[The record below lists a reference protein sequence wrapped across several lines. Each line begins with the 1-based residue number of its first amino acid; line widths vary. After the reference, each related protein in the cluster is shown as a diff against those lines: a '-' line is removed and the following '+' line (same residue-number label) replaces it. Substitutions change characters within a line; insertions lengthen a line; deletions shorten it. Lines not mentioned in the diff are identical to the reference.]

1 VTVPALMTAVVD
13 RVDVAAAIAAPDWLC
28 TLWFVLM
35 CVLLAGY
42 AILDGFDLGVGI
54 IHFIVGRTD
63 ADRTAH
69 VSVIGPI
76 WDGNEV
82 WLVTFGGALFAGF
95 PLAYASI
102 FSAFMVPLV
111 LVLFCLI
118 LRAVSLEFRAKFGRP
133 ISRLVCDLAF
143 SGSSLLAS
151 LLFGV
156 AVGAAMEGIPIDAA
170 GALVLPAPDGGTPG
184 PLAEITF
191 ALTPFSLATGVLA
204 VTLFAV
210 HGALFLNLRTDGRL
224 RQRIGGVFMSLYI
237 AFALAFIGTT
247 ILAFESAPVAVEQ
260 VGGRWWGMLVAILNV
275 LAILNLPRSIHH
287 GRPVSAFVSSCCVV
301 LALVFLFG
309 AGIFPNLVKST
320 LDPGWD
326 VTIFDAASSRGT
338 MLTML
343 VVVSFGMPFVL
354 LYTAITYWTFRG
366 RVGGEGEDDG
376 DRDTL
381 AVVER
386 RA

>member
-1 VTVPALMTAVVD
+1 MSAVVALLADAAD
-13 RVDVAAAIAAPDWLC
+13 RTEIAAAVAAPDWLC
-28 TLWFVLM
+28 VLWFVLM

-42 AILDGFDLGVGI
+42 AVLDGFDLGVGI
-54 IHFIVGRTD
+54 IHFLVGRTD
-63 ADRTAH
+63 AERTAH

-95 PLAYASI
+95 PLGYASI

-118 LRAVSLEFRAKFGRP
+118 MRAVSLEFRAKFGRP
-133 ISRLVCDLAF
+133 ISRFVCDVAF
-143 SGSSLLAS
+143 SGSSTLAS

-170 GALVLPAPDGGTPG
+170 GALVLPAAEGGAPG

-191 ALTPFSLATGVLA
+191 ALTPFSMTTGILA

-224 RQRIGGVFMSLYI
+224 RRRVGGLFMSLFI
-237 AFALAFIGTT
+237 AFALAFVGTT
-247 ILAFESAPVAVEQ
+247 ILAFRSAPVAVEQ
-260 VGGRWWGMLVAILNV
+260 VGGRWWGLLVALLNM
-275 LAILNLPRSIHH
+275 LAILNLPRSIHQ

-320 LDPGWD
+320 LDPAWD
-326 VTIFDAASSRGT
+326 ISIFDAASTRGT

-366 RVGGEGEDDG
+366 RVRAEDHDPADAG
-376 DRDTL
+376 PF
-381 AVVER
+381 AVER